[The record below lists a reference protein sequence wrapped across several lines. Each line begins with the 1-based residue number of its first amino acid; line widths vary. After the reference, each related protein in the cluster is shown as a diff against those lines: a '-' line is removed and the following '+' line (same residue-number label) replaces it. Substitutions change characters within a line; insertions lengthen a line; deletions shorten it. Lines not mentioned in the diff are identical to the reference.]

1 MALMI
6 SGETVFSSRWYD
18 TSSGKNRTDDS
29 MMECCTNNMGASVFV
44 DTTGA
49 TLGHP
54 HEDVGLH
61 DMFLV
66 KIDV

>member
-1 MALMI
+1 MI
-6 SGETVFSSRWYD
+6 SDETVFSSRWYE

-29 MMECCTNNMGASVFV
+29 RMECCTNNMGGSVFV

-49 TLGHP
+49 TLVHP
-54 HEDVGLH
+54 HEDVRLH